1 MAVANSKRTKVSE
14 SIISDKDLEKEA
26 MRLTSKWCRYVAL
39 DHCKS
44 RDFYWYVTKTYDH
57 GERAEY
63 VASHNGYRMDT
74 WESKSCKTEREAM
87 ILMIAKLNKSIK
99 EEIEIIE
106 QLIEENEYIPEE
118 DRWTS
123 IDELQKQLKVLKS

>member
-1 MAVANSKRTKVSE
+1 
-14 SIISDKDLEKEA
+14 
-26 MRLTSKWCRYVAL
+26 
-39 DHCKS
+39 
-44 RDFYWYVTKTYDH
+44 
-57 GERAEY
+57 
-63 VASHNGYRMDT
+63 
-74 WESKSCKTEREAM
+74 M